1 MTEGRRQFSTRF
13 GEAFIKNIKWTHVLA
28 GILIGVI
35 LVGLFQLIK
44 LPQKGTSLTLVTV
57 TPNLTPEPTATLH
70 LIQVHVAGEV
80 QQPGLYHLP
89 EGSNVQDAIEAALGA
104 SENAGLDLINLATI
118 LNDGQRITIP
128 PKTDHTDSLEIPQR
142 SSGLQ
147 VNSLVNINTASQA
160 ELESLP
166 GIGQVKAR
174 AIIDYRTQNGYFL
187 NLEELMNVEG
197 IGQKTFEQLKE
208 LITIDP

>member
-1 MTEGRRQFSTRF
+1 M
-13 GEAFIKNIKWTHVLA
+13 
-28 GILIGVI
+28 ILT
-35 LVGLFQLIK
+35 GLFQFIK
-44 LPQKGTSLTLVTV
+44 LPQKGSSLTLVTV

-80 QQPGLYHLP
+80 KQPGLYHLP
-89 EGSNVQDAIEAALGA
+89 DGANVQDAIDAAFGA
-104 SENAGLDLINLATI
+104 TENAGLDLINLATI

-128 PKTDHTDSLEIPQR
+128 PKTDHQDKIEIPQR

-147 VNSLVNINTASQA
+147 ETSLININIASQE

-166 GIGQVKAR
+166 GIGEVKAR

-187 NLEELMNVEG
+187 NIEELMNVEG
-197 IGQKTFEQLKE
+197 IGQKIFEQIKE
-208 LITIDP
+208 LITIEP

>member
-1 MTEGRRQFSTRF
+1 M
-13 GEAFIKNIKWTHVLA
+13 A
-28 GILIGVI
+28 GILIGII
-35 LVGLFQLIK
+35 LTGLFQLIK

-80 QQPGLYHLP
+80 MQPGLYHLP
-89 EGSNVQDAIEAALGA
+89 EGANVQDAIEVALGA
-104 SENAGLDLINLATI
+104 TENAGLDLINLATI

-128 PKTDHTDSLEIPQR
+128 PKTDPQNSLEIPER

-147 VNSLVNINTASQA
+147 VKGLININTASQE

-166 GIGQVKAR
+166 GIGEVKAR

-187 NLEELMNVEG
+187 NLEELLNVAG
-197 IGQKTFEQLKE
+197 IGQKTYDQLKD
-208 LITIDP
+208 LITINP

>member
-1 MTEGRRQFSTRF
+1 
-13 GEAFIKNIKWTHVLA
+13 
-28 GILIGVI
+28 
-35 LVGLFQLIK
+35 
-44 LPQKGTSLTLVTV
+44 LPKKGTSLTLVTV

-80 QQPGLYHLP
+80 VQPGLYHLP
-89 EGSNVQDAIEAALGA
+89 EGSNVQEAIEAALGA

-128 PKTDHTDSLEIPQR
+128 PKTDHQDNVEVPQR

-147 VNSLVNINTASQA
+147 VNSLININTANQE

-166 GIGQVKAR
+166 GIGEVKAR
-174 AIIDYRTQNGYFL
+174 AIINYRTQNGYFL
-187 NLEELMNVEG
+187 NLEELMKVEG
-197 IGQKTFEQLKE
+197 IGQKTFDQLKE
-208 LITIDP
+208 LITINP

>member
-1 MTEGRRQFSTRF
+1 M
-13 GEAFIKNIKWTHVLA
+13 
-28 GILIGVI
+28 
-35 LVGLFQLIK
+35 
-44 LPQKGTSLTLVTV
+44 PQKGNSLTLVTV

-80 QQPGLYHLP
+80 VQPGLYHLP
-89 EGSNVQDAIEAALGA
+89 EGANVQDAIDAALGA
-104 SENAGLDLINLATI
+104 TENAGLDLINLATI

-128 PKTDHTDSLEIPQR
+128 PKTDHQDSLEIPQR

-147 VNSLVNINTASQA
+147 LNSLININTASQE

-166 GIGQVKAR
+166 GIGEVKAR
-174 AIIDYRTQNGYFL
+174 AIINYRTQNGYFL
-187 NLEELMNVEG
+187 NLEELMKVEG
-197 IGQKTFEQLKE
+197 IGQKTFDQLKE